1 MLLNLARRSTFNA
14 TRHSRN
20 QTRNLGVPRRAPP
33 AISVK
38 EAWLSDP
45 GTYPGKLKYFDIF
58 CFSYF
63 FNLSKFF
70 LKKTN

>member
-58 CFSYF
+58 CFPIF
-63 FNLSKFF
+63 
-70 LKKTN
+70 